1 MWTARTRCQR
11 LRPHARTRRWHRKTM
26 AMTCGPENVGLEQ
39 KCSNR
44 FPFTSCTCHSVRRM
58 TTRSRVNRRTCNH
71 TRQGCLCLFFTF
83 VILAMAHVLPECSE
97 HLCSCIYFNAV
108 AAMLH
113 AIFHA
118 SRWAVM
124 WKICAWLRS
133 QLRGDTSADESVVF
147 LQFCSWWM
155 LMLMCRVGSR

>member
-1 MWTARTRCQR
+1 
-11 LRPHARTRRWHRKTM
+11 M

-58 TTRSRVNRRTCNH
+58 TTRSRVDRLTRNH

-83 VILAMAHVLPECSE
+83 AILAMAHVLPECSE

-147 LQFCSWWM
+147 FSVLQLVDAHADVQSWFT
-155 LMLMCRVGSR
+155 VT